1 MIKTAKFRPVIYAER
16 PRGGSAFF
24 PRSIFMV
31 IMQKCPKYEQQ
42 VFPSEQPNRR
52 NVESKLIVF
61 CTVSLGKIGRNLSRN
76 FLFCLGAGMKQM
88 KQETNFLILFQSV
101 EAKNTLFSN
110 SLRKTDS
117 IKLFLVSLF
126 LTVSSETLF

>member
-1 MIKTAKFRPVIYAER
+1 
-16 PRGGSAFF
+16 
-24 PRSIFMV
+24 
-31 IMQKCPKYEQQ
+31 
-42 VFPSEQPNRR
+42 
-52 NVESKLIVF
+52 
-61 CTVSLGKIGRNLSRN
+61 
-76 FLFCLGAGMKQM
+76 MKQM